1 MVQPE
6 AMYEIV
12 GDRSIQ
18 EMDKDL
24 SIARNAS
31 DSQMSLKKMDDAEFT
46 VTSSIG
52 TRIDNYWNRNIEKF
66 EDNSPDGE

>member
-46 VTSSIG
+46 VTSSSG
-52 TRIDNYWNRNIEKF
+52 PRIDNYWNRNIEKF
-66 EDNSPDGE
+66 EDNSLDGV